1 MSQQFYSPQSQAP
14 TAPLLDPQ
22 NNPTPL
28 LISFADGVFNYLDHS
43 CKPKGSGLLEQD
55 KMAALQAFVVPH
67 EHHINMQEFRPVLY
81 NSYYMAFSVETSFG
95 VDGPAV
101 TRPGFLTYLRA
112 MIMSDPDE
120 AFKDFSTVNQAMQL
134 GPQFDRSQFL
144 RVADPKA
151 KNIGKSLK
159 VYISTVLINI
169 GKKVYQSGFCN
180 ICFNALTDTRHTCQ
194 DCDDY
199 IVCHGCFALAPK
211 RHIPGHRF
219 KYTGSAESS
228 QGVRHKC
235 QNCDNYDLCQGCI
248 GLAPEKHISG
258 HRFKKIKR
266 PESYQERVNELTNM
280 MTRMADGQFARNATQ
295 SEHLGR
301 IGTGVCYSCG
311 YRKCRCGG
319 GYDVHDLM
327 GSI

>member
-14 TAPLLDPQ
+14 IAPLLDPQ

-28 LISFADGVFNYLDHS
+28 LTSFADGIFNYLDHS

-55 KMAALQAFVVPH
+55 KIAALQAFIVPH

-120 AFKDFSTVNQAMQL
+120 AFKDFSTLNQAMQL

-151 KNIGKSLK
+151 KNIDKSLK
-159 VYISTVLINI
+159 GYISTVLIDI
-169 GKKVYQSGFCN
+169 GKKVYQSSFCD
-180 ICFNALTDTRHTCQ
+180 ICFNALTNTHHTCQ

-199 IVCHGCFALAPK
+199 IVCHGCFVLVPK

-228 QGVRHKC
+228 QGEE
-235 QNCDNYDLCQGCI
+235 N
-248 GLAPEKHISG
+248 
-258 HRFKKIKR
+258 
-266 PESYQERVNELTNM
+266 
-280 MTRMADGQFARNATQ
+280 
-295 SEHLGR
+295 GR
-301 IGTGVCYSCG
+301 
-311 YRKCRCGG
+311 
-319 GYDVHDLM
+319 
-327 GSI
+327 